1 MHSLP
6 QQIETLGLMAAHE
19 WAIAELYEEYAARF
33 AEHATFFRELAA
45 EEKEHARLI
54 VSFADDVRCHAVQ
67 VNPDRLSSIRIL
79 ESLDNV
85 LRRRKDAQSQQG
97 PSLVNALSVCAD
109 LENAM
114 IERRYFDVIQ
124 GDGPKLAKLLRALET
139 DSEAHRDKVRQALA
153 SAQQAA
159 VQD

>member
-6 QQIETLGLMAAHE
+6 EQVETLGLTAAHE
-19 WAIAELYEEYAARF
+19 SAIAELYEEYAARF

-45 EEKEHARLI
+45 EEKKHARLI
-54 VSFADDVRCHAVQ
+54 VSFADDVKRHVVQ
-67 VNPDRLSSIRIL
+67 VDPDRFSSISIL
-79 ESLDNV
+79 ESVDNV
-85 LRRRKDAQSQQG
+85 RRRVKDAQSRHG

-109 LENAM
+109 LENTM

-124 GDGPKLAKLLRALET
+124 GDGPELVELLRALET

-153 SAQQAA
+153 RAHEAAAQ
-159 VQD
+159 D